1 MSLPSEILDDAT
13 RVRFRLLS
21 VSDAKL
27 WSLETAS
34 VAAGSSPVRVEPKAG
49 AVSGLRPDAAVAG
62 RRDRRRRPWS
72 GPGRSPPV
80 SAACLVTMA
89 S

>member
-34 VAAGSSPVRVEPKAG
+34 VAAGSEV
-49 AVSGLRPDAAVAG
+49 
-62 RRDRRRRPWS
+62 
-72 GPGRSPPV
+72 
-80 SAACLVTMA
+80 
-89 S
+89 